1 MSFSIGTSKLIFSD
15 PVNRRLIGG
24 VLLSVLLHALVLSL
38 QFGVPG
44 LGLPGVELPWKERRA
59 TVQPMTIQIAN
70 TQRAPAPD
78 AVPPLP
84 LPLPL
89 PVPPT
94 PVARTNSSTV
104 SGAGITVLAQVKV
117 SEVIP
122 LPKKIRSQQKIK
134 PVAPPTRLARP
145 AFAPAETPTPV
156 IAQDL
161 IRDENFV
168 MPLPSPEEPE
178 HKAVESKDVKKKQE
192 LTPAE
197 TLDQTALS
205 EAELA
210 KPAELAI
217 AKEQDKAR
225 EAEKADNL
233 AKQVVAAQMLERQL
247 AEVALKKLEEE
258 RRKQAETLVQK
269 QLEKQLEESVKKQTE
284 ALALQKKLAAEE
296 QEKRLQ
302 QQEAVRLET
311 LRTQELKQQEAL
323 RRERLLTQEIEARKQ
338 AEALEKQQAAIRQK
352 QVEEQAVKQKAEEL
366 AARQKLEELAARQK
380 AEEQAARKAAEQR
393 AAEQRAAE
401 QRALADALVN
411 GKANAVGTTASANGD
426 AAAGGGLVLPKNI
439 FSSDLANRARE
450 QTKGWDVLSGRP
462 PVPRQS
468 DSVQQSRR
476 RSVLGNFDREVPLRM
491 YVESWRQKIERNGN
505 FNYSQT
511 SKDKARGDPVVI
523 VAIRSDGSVE
533 DITIVRSS
541 GRADLDAAVSRII
554 RVNAPYA
561 VFPPNI
567 AAKYD
572 VIEIRRVWR
581 FDETL
586 RIVEE
591 IP

>member
-94 PVARTNSSTV
+94 PVARTNSSAV

-352 QVEEQAVKQKAEEL
+352 QVEEQAVKQKTEEL

-393 AAEQRAAE
+393 AAEQRA
-401 QRALADALVN
+401 LADALVN

-426 AAAGGGLVLPKNI
+426 AAASGGLVLPKNI